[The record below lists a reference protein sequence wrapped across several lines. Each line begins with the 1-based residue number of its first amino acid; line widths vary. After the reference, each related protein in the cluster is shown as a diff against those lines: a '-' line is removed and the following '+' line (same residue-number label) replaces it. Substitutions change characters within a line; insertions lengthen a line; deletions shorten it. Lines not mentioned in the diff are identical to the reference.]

1 MNSILFNQFCEEY
14 KSQQIKK
21 GDYVVYRYEEGIARY
36 LDEDYHEYPFCLIY
50 GVIVSASPLKIKEIV
65 VVGGKLPNGQ
75 TLCTDE
81 LGISL
86 DNRKIKYVIVD
97 NVLFEQNNAEYF
109 V

>member
-1 MNSILFNQFCEEY
+1 MIISDKFCEEY

-21 GDYVVYRYEEGIARY
+21 GDYVVYRYEDGIARY

-50 GVIVSASPLKIKEIV
+50 GVIVSVSPLKIKEIC
-65 VVGGKLPNGQ
+65 VVGGKLPDGQ
-75 TLCTDE
+75 TLWSDE

-86 DNRKIKYVIVD
+86 DNRKIKYVIID
-97 NVLFEQNNAEYF
+97 NILFEQTNAEYF